1 MSLHHY
7 AVLPFLCLGLVGIS
21 HAQEPED
28 DVPEGHSSHGEV
40 FNEGPRQAAYLMDRP
55 ASVQFPVTAKH
66 VDTQAFFNQGIGQ
79 LHGFWYF
86 EAERTFRQVAANDP
100 DCAMAYWGMAM
111 ANVDNK
117 ERATGFANEA
127 WSRREHAD
135 EREKLYIDSLARF
148 YEADKVIE
156 KQDEDDKEEEK
167 DSKDSKDAKSKKP
180 KKDLRTPEEKKK
192 ESDKRR
198 DEQKKAAQKLV
209 HDYES
214 IIWAYPDDI
223 EAKALLVNRLWMNR
237 RFGHA
242 TTSRHA
248 NEAILDQIFAVQP
261 NHPAHHYRIHLWD
274 AADSAEFVVNSA
286 ARNGQAWPGIAHM
299 WHMSGHIF
307 ARLGRHSDAAWQQ
320 EASARVDHAAMI
332 RDRVLPDQTH
342 NFAHN
347 NEWLTRSL
355 RHHGRVAESVDLA
368 KNMIELPRH
377 PKYNRLDKGGCSA
390 FWGRRRLLETLELY
404 EQWDELVALCSSMYL
419 EPSDDDGDKVQR
431 AYVLGK
437 AHAYRGDLDGFD
449 AQVAR
454 MEELLAEAK
463 VRRSE
468 AITKAEDESI
478 EAEESKTEVMEGMQ
492 AVIKTYQT
500 ELSGLRDKIESL
512 IALEAVLAGE
522 HVEENIAILE
532 KRGFE
537 KAHLARFCL
546 EADLNEKAEKLARK
560 AIEKRD
566 GRIYFTAN
574 LAHVLASLDKQEE
587 ALETFDALREYS
599 SRANLDMPVFERL
612 APLAKLRELPAD
624 WRTPVSTREDIGERP
639 DLATL
644 GPIRWTPPEALPWT
658 AQDGLGKDVSLSDYE
673 GRPVLVV
680 FFLGFGCVHC
690 VEQLQALEPAVE
702 DFRSAGIEIV
712 TIGTNTVA
720 ELAEAEGEGEDR
732 EQIYPFPI
740 LSNAD
745 LDLFKLY
752 RAYDDFEDMPLHGTF
767 LVDGKGKV
775 RWQDISYEPF
785 MDTEF
790 LLKESKRLLALPSV
804 SDNARNVSS
813 QGR

>member
-1 MSLHHY
+1 MSLQQY
-7 AVLPFLCLGLVGIS
+7 AVLPILFAGLVGIS

-28 DVPEGHSSHGEV
+28 DVAEGHSSHGEV
-40 FNEGPRQAAYLMDRP
+40 FNEGPRSAAYLMERP
-55 ASVQFPVTAKH
+55 DSVSFPVTTKH
-66 VDTQAFFNQGIGQ
+66 PETQAFFNQGIGQ

-127 WSRREHAD
+127 WSRRQHAD

-148 YEADKVIE
+148 YDADKVIE
-156 KQDEDDKEEEK
+156 KSDEEGSEDGEE
-167 DSKDSKDAKSKKP
+167 SKK
-180 KKDLRTPEEKKK
+180 DTRSAEAKKK
-192 ESDKRR
+192 EADKRR
-198 DEQKKAAQKLV
+198 DEQKKRAQKLV
-209 HDYES
+209 HDYEA
-214 IIWAYPDDI
+214 IIWAHPDDL
-223 EAKALLVNRLWMNR
+223 EAKAFLVNRLWLNQ
-237 RFGHA
+237 RFGLA

-248 NEAILDQIFAVQP
+248 NEAILNQIFAVQP

-286 ARNGQAWPGIAHM
+286 AQNGQAWPSIAHM

-355 RHHGRVAESVDLA
+355 RHHGRVAEAVDLA

-377 PKYNRLDKGGCSA
+377 PKYNHLDKRDCSA

-404 EQWDELVALCSSMYL
+404 EQWDEMLALCSSMYL
-419 EPSDDDGDKVQR
+419 EPSEDDGDKVQR

-437 AHAYRGDLDGFD
+437 AQAYRGDLDGF
-449 AQVAR
+449 AQQVAR
-454 MEELLAEAK
+454 LEELLAAAK
-463 VRRSE
+463 LRRSE
-468 AITKAEDESI
+468 DITKAEDKSI
-478 EAEESKTEVMEGMQ
+478 EDEASKTEVMEGMQ
-492 AVIKTYQT
+492 AVIKTYQS
-500 ELSGLRDKIESL
+500 ELTDLREKIESL
-512 IALEAVLAGE
+512 LALEAVLAGE
-522 HVEENIAILE
+522 HVEDNIAILE

-537 KAHLARFCL
+537 KAHLARFAL
-546 EADLNEKAEKLARK
+546 EAGLNEKAEKLARK
-560 AIEKRD
+560 ASEKRD
-566 GRIYFTAN
+566 GRIYFSAN
-574 LAHVLASLDKQEE
+574 LAYVLASLDKQEE
-587 ALETFDALREYS
+587 ALETFDALREFS
-599 SRANLDMPVFERL
+599 ARANMDMPVFERL
-612 APLAKLRELPAD
+612 APLAELRELPAD
-624 WRTPVSTREDIGERP
+624 WRVPITTPEDIGERP
-639 DLATL
+639 DLTTL
-644 GPIRWTPPEALPWT
+644 GPMRWSPPPALPWT
-658 AQDGLGKDVSLSDYE
+658 AQDGTGKDVSLSDYE

-680 FFLGFGCVHC
+680 FFLGLGCVHC

-712 TIGTNTVA
+712 TIGTDTVA
-720 ELAEAEGEGEDR
+720 ELAKAEGDDR
-732 EQIYPFPI
+732 EQVYPFPI
-740 LSNAD
+740 LSNSD

-752 RAYDDFEDMPLHGTF
+752 HAYDDFEDMPLHGTF

-790 LLKESKRLLALPSV
+790 LLKESKRLLGLPSV
-804 SDNARNVSS
+804 EGNARPVSHR
-813 QGR
+813 GR